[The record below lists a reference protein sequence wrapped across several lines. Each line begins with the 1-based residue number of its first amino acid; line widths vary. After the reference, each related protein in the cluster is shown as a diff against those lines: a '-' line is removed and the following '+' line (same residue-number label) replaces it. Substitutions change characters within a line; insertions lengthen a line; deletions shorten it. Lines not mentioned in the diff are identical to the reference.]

1 MKSKKLILAAF
12 FLFLAGVAAVPTAS
26 AKGGE
31 YDQIVRHLKTKYRAK
46 KVKIPFMWLARFAVS
61 VVRPAGVKS
70 FSVTIFEDLKF
81 SRETLDEEMQAAM
94 RDSFSAE
101 WSSILRVRSRT
112 GEQVYMYMRDAGK
125 DAVKISLVTID
136 KEQAAVIRATIN
148 PDKLAEFIDNPKIF
162 GISLDDSRSPAENQK
177 ETAEPKPAEEQ
188 KEPAETKPAERDD
201 QPIADPNERKKP

>member
-1 MKSKKLILAAF
+1 MLHRKQILAAAF
-12 FLFLAGVAAVPTAS
+12 IFLAFTFAAPATY

-31 YDQIVRHLKTKYRAK
+31 YKQIVRHLKTKYRAK
-46 KVKIPFMWLARFAVS
+46 KVKIPFMFLARFAVS
-61 VVRPAGVKS
+61 LVRPAGVKS

-94 RDSFSAE
+94 RESFGAD
-101 WSSILRVRSRT
+101 WSPILRIRSRT

-148 PDKLAEFIDNPKIF
+148 PDKLAEFMDNPKIF
-162 GISLDDSRSPAENQK
+162 GISLNDGVKTATNKEETSSPE
-177 ETAEPKPAEEQ
+177 
-188 KEPAETKPAERDD
+188 
-201 QPIADPNERKKP
+201 